1 MGGFPP
7 ISPCRA
13 PRIQPSLTPER
24 WQKIKELF
32 SLALEREPSQRVT
45 FLHDACGGDEALRA
59 EVESLLASAES
70 EEATTRE
77 VFKAVSS
84 QPAASV
90 GEAEDPMIGRRV
102 GDYRIERRIGYG
114 GMAAV
119 YLASRDDEQ
128 FEMHVAIKLLRPDL
142 DRAELL
148 RRFLNER
155 QTLAAL
161 DHPNIV
167 KLLDGG
173 STEEGLPFLVMDYV
187 DGLPIDEYC
196 DAHTLSIQER
206 LRLFCTVCEAVAYAH
221 QHHVIHRDLKPS
233 NALVTAKGTAK
244 LLDFG
249 IAKVLDPAESSQAA
263 VTRTLNRRL
272 TPAYASPEQVRG
284 EPVTSATD
292 VYSLGVVL
300 YSLLTGH
307 RPYKLKQNTPAAM
320 ERAICEQEPESP
332 STAVD
337 RVETETLADG
347 TTVTI
352 TAQTVSRT
360 REGQPDKLRR
370 SLRGD
375 LDNIVLKALQKEPR
389 RRYATVAELAEDIHR
404 YLEHRPVNARP
415 STLAYRA
422 SKFMRRHKTEV
433 IAAVMMATFLTAA
446 LGYTVWQ
453 QRRATER
460 AREELASQR
469 TRGRR
474 TVAVLGFKNLSARAD
489 TVWLSTALSEML
501 TTELSAGG
509 KVRMIPGESVA
520 QVKINS
526 SIPEVESLSAST
538 LNSVYK
544 NLGCDF
550 VVLGSY
556 LDISDAGRNI
566 RFDLRVQDAALG
578 ETVAVLAESG
588 SETALPD
595 LIARAGNDLRQR
607 LGFTGISASESASVQ
622 ASLPSNPDAMRLY
635 ASGLERLRDFDALG
649 ARDFLQKAIEAD
661 PNYAMAYLALAD
673 AWETLGYSRKA
684 VEAAKQAF
692 DHSQGLARED
702 TLMIEGRYRQA
713 VGDWVKAIGIYQT
726 LFTFF
731 PDNVDHGLRLASA
744 QTSAG
749 KVAESLGTIEALRK
763 LPQPV
768 AEDPRIDLA
777 EADAARKGGDY
788 RREAAVAAKAAEKSR
803 IRHARLLLAQSLV
816 RQARVF
822 RSLGELKQSITAA
835 TEARHLFGEAGDR
848 FGEAHVL
855 NVIGTVLSDQG
866 QYEDARKAFQEAME
880 IDHELGN
887 KKAEAQALGNIAQ
900 ALTWEREYAR
910 AEQAFDGS
918 LAVLRELGDKF
929 EIGLDLVDLG
939 MLEEDT
945 GHLRDAQSHLQEAL
959 AISRETGA
967 SEAIAGALLNLSIV
981 LQDEGDTLSARQMAT
996 EAIEIMRRSGQ
1007 KSGEGVALTNL
1018 AMARLSSGDL
1028 SAAQKLFSNSVNI
1041 LKQSGFESGRADS
1054 LTGLAQISLIQGDLE
1069 GARQQYADALAIR
1082 EKLADKGPITETHLS
1097 MADLSLEEG
1106 HTADAEVAARQA
1118 INDFHAQR
1126 DLVGEA
1132 RSRLTLARCLLA
1144 QKKLPEAQEMLASA
1158 LELLEGNEKREPQ
1171 LLSVLVNGEVLTAS
1185 GRATECTRM
1194 MEKALEAA
1202 PKNAFMETQFE
1213 GRLILGE
1220 AKIDLG
1226 NLAAGI
1232 AELNSLEHA
1241 TRAKG
1246 FLLIARKAAA
1256 ARKTQVRHHF

>member
-7 ISPCRA
+7 INPCRA

-45 FLHDACGGDEALRA
+45 FLYEACGGDEALRA

-128 FEMHVAIKLLRPDL
+128 FELRVAIKLLRPDL

-244 LLDFG
+244 LLDFW

-300 YSLLTGH
+300 YSLITGH

-347 TTVTI
+347 TTVAI

-389 RRYATVAELAEDIHR
+389 RRFATVAELAEDIHR

-422 SKFMRRHKTEV
+422 SRLLQRHKAEA
-433 IAAVMMATFLTAA
+433 IAGIAIFLIMVAA
-446 LGYTVWQ
+446 LGIILWQ
-453 QRRATER
+453 QRRAIET
-460 AREELASQR
+460 ARPEAVNRQAS
-469 TRGRR
+469 GRR
-474 TVAVLGFKNLSARAD
+474 SVAVLGFKNLSGRSD
-489 TVWLSTALSEML
+489 TAWLSTALSEML
-501 TTELSAGG
+501 TTELGAGG
-509 KVRMIPGESVA
+509 KLRTISGEDISRMKLNLSL
-520 QVKINS
+520 
-526 SIPEVESLSAST
+526 PEEDALAST
-538 LNSVYK
+538 TLRKVHQYVNS
-544 NLGCDF
+544 DF

-556 LDISDAGRNI
+556 AEFGSDGRQI
-566 RFDLRVQDAALG
+566 RFDLRLQDAIGEETILESAESGTEDDLASLVARAGTTLREKMGAGGVSESEKAGTKALLPSNSKAAKSYAEG
-578 ETVAVLAESG
+578 LEKVRAFRPQEARDLFQEAVVADPGYALAHSALAESWFNLG
-588 SETALPD
+588 NEPKYREEAKKAFELVAKLP
-595 LIARAGNDLRQR
+595 
-607 LGFTGISASESASVQ
+607 
-622 ASLPSNPDAMRLY
+622 
-635 ASGLERLRDFDALG
+635 
-649 ARDFLQKAIEAD
+649 
-661 PNYAMAYLALAD
+661 
-673 AWETLGYSRKA
+673 
-684 VEAAKQAF
+684 
-692 DHSQGLARED
+692 REQE
-702 TLMIEGRYRQA
+702 LLVEGRYRQA
-713 VGDWVKAIGIYQT
+713 IREWEKAIEIYRT
-726 LFTFF
+726 LFT
-731 PDNVDHGLRLASA
+731 
-744 QTSAG
+744 
-749 KVAESLGTIEALRK
+749 
-763 LPQPV
+763 
-768 AEDPRIDLA
+768 
-777 EADAARKGGDY
+777 
-788 RREAAVAAKAAEKSR
+788 
-803 IRHARLLLAQSLV
+803 
-816 RQARVF
+816 
-822 RSLGELKQSITAA
+822 
-835 TEARHLFGEAGDR
+835 
-848 FGEAHVL
+848 
-855 NVIGTVLSDQG
+855 
-866 QYEDARKAFQEAME
+866 
-880 IDHELGN
+880 
-887 KKAEAQALGNIAQ
+887 
-900 ALTWEREYAR
+900 
-910 AEQAFDGS
+910 
-918 LAVLRELGDKF
+918 
-929 EIGLDLVDLG
+929 
-939 MLEEDT
+939 
-945 GHLRDAQSHLQEAL
+945 
-959 AISRETGA
+959 
-967 SEAIAGALLNLSIV
+967 
-981 LQDEGDTLSARQMAT
+981 
-996 EAIEIMRRSGQ
+996 
-1007 KSGEGVALTNL
+1007 
-1018 AMARLSSGDL
+1018 
-1028 SAAQKLFSNSVNI
+1028 
-1041 LKQSGFESGRADS
+1041 
-1054 LTGLAQISLIQGDLE
+1054 
-1069 GARQQYADALAIR
+1069 
-1082 EKLADKGPITETHLS
+1082 
-1097 MADLSLEEG
+1097 
-1106 HTADAEVAARQA
+1106 
-1118 INDFHAQR
+1118 
-1126 DLVGEA
+1126 
-1132 RSRLTLARCLLA
+1132 
-1144 QKKLPEAQEMLASA
+1144 
-1158 LELLEGNEKREPQ
+1158 
-1171 LLSVLVNGEVLTAS
+1171 
-1185 GRATECTRM
+1185 
-1194 MEKALEAA
+1194 
-1202 PKNAFMETQFE
+1202 
-1213 GRLILGE
+1213 
-1220 AKIDLG
+1220 
-1226 NLAAGI
+1226 
-1232 AELNSLEHA
+1232 
-1241 TRAKG
+1241 
-1246 FLLIARKAAA
+1246 
-1256 ARKTQVRHHF
+1256 